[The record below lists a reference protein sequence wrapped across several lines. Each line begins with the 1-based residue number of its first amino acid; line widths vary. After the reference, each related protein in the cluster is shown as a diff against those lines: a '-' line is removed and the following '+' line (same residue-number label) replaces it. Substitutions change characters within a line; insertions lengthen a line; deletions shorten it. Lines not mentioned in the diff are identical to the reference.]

1 MESSKDRLEG
11 DQKLLEELVKDGI
24 SIQSCFKPEPN
35 LRNTG
40 KGYFKSNIIEEL
52 NRIKRRKK

>member
-1 MESSKDRLEG
+1 MESSKDPSG
-11 DQKLLEELVKDGI
+11 VDQKLLQELVKDGI

-52 NRIKRRKK
+52 NQIKRKKQ